1 MQKSEDAV
9 IPMSSKS
16 NVQCIISRSNLK
28 DFDMLGVGQTLE
40 PFSALVLDYLAELSK
55 LLFKDPRVKNYP
67 DLSTFAFYCRKA
79 NLLQL
84 KKTFLDDNEIR
95 LGRGMVFHIAPSNV
109 PVNFAYSLV
118 AGLLSGNINVVRVP
132 SKKFEQIRILNDAIN
147 MLFDQDYY
155 RDVSNRVILI
165 RYDNQES
172 DITRKLSL
180 LCAVRVIWG
189 GDETVRNIR
198 EHDLS
203 PRSFDLTFSDRYS
216 ICVIQAES
224 IIDGANIDALIS
236 GFYND
241 TYLFDQNAC
250 TSPHLV
256 VWLGSDKNVVIAQD
270 IFWGGLMELVKK
282 KYSFQTIQSVDKL
295 NTFYSQAIK
304 MPDVKLVAQEDN
316 LLWRIKLNILKNNI
330 ENHRCNGGYFAEY
343 HANSLNEMAS
353 IINTKYQTLAY
364 YGVPKAELIDF
375 MKSGR
380 PEGIDRIVP
389 IGKTT
394 DFSLTWD
401 GYDLIRTLSRVV
413 EVT

>member
-1 MQKSEDAV
+1 
-9 IPMSSKS
+9 
-16 NVQCIISRSNLK
+16 
-28 DFDMLGVGQTLE
+28 
-40 PFSALVLDYLAELSK
+40 
-55 LLFKDPRVKNYP
+55 
-67 DLSTFAFYCRKA
+67 
-79 NLLQL
+79 
-84 KKTFLDDNEIR
+84 
-95 LGRGMVFHIAPSNV
+95 
-109 PVNFAYSLV
+109 
-118 AGLLSGNINVVRVP
+118 
-132 SKKFEQIRILNDAIN
+132 
-147 MLFDQDYY
+147 
-155 RDVSNRVILI
+155 
-165 RYDNQES
+165 
-172 DITRKLSL
+172 
-180 LCAVRVIWG
+180 
-189 GDETVRNIR
+189 
-198 EHDLS
+198 
-203 PRSFDLTFSDRYS
+203 
-216 ICVIQAES
+216 
-224 IIDGANIDALIS
+224 
-236 GFYND
+236 
-241 TYLFDQNAC
+241 
-250 TSPHLV
+250 
-256 VWLGSDKNVVIAQD
+256 
-270 IFWGGLMELVKK
+270 MELVKK